1 MTVEQLERGQEL
13 RKDIEDAESM
23 LSAVQAGRLI
33 VRFYGND
40 EELSEKLRPAIVKY
54 YQDKLEALQAEFK
67 KL

>member
-1 MTVEQLERGQEL
+1 MTVEQLEQGQKLQKNIEEV
-13 RKDIEDAESM
+13 KDM
-23 LSAVQAGRLI
+23 LNAVQSGRLI

-67 KL
+67 AI

>member
-1 MTVEQLERGQEL
+1 MTIEQLERGQEL
-13 RKDIEDAESM
+13 QKDIEEVEAM
-23 LSAVQAGRLI
+23 LNAVKSGRLI

-40 EELSEKLRPAIVKY
+40 EELSENLRPAIVKY

>member
-1 MTVEQLERGQEL
+1 MTVEQLEQGQKLQKNIDEV
-13 RKDIEDAESM
+13 KDM
-23 LSAVQAGRLI
+23 LNAVQSGRLI

-67 KL
+67 AI

>member
-40 EELSEKLRPAIVKY
+40 EELSEKLRPTIVKY

-67 KL
+67 AI

>member
-1 MTVEQLERGQEL
+1 MTVEQLEQGQKL
-13 RKDIEDAESM
+13 QKDIEEVKDM
-23 LSAVQAGRLI
+23 LNAVQSGRLI

-67 KL
+67 AI